1 MWLRKSKIFYLQY
14 LLMYCVV
21 FALSG
26 ASLQAQND
34 SLSNTTDS
42 ILIKNS
48 ESNLFRFSYNPTNA
62 ISRDSVVV
70 ELNEA
75 LLLSPQAANA
85 RLDSILSEW
94 FPDGKPVQT
103 LKRMTGYR
111 VVIYR
116 GTSHKQAIKAR
127 EVVYKNYTDLRSY
140 LTFKSPNYIVKAGD
154 FADEELAESARK
166 KLKKRFD
173 DPAIVPDRIT
183 VWFATYA
190 NPWK

>member
-14 LLMYCVV
+14 LLVHCVV

-26 ASLQAQND
+26 ANLQAQND
-34 SLSNTTDS
+34 SLSTATDS
-42 ILIKNS
+42 VWIKNS
-48 ESNLFRFSYNPTNA
+48 ENNLFRFSYNPA
-62 ISRDSVVV
+62 LAMSHDSVVV

-75 LLLSPQAANA
+75 LPFLPQAANA
-85 RLDSILSEW
+85 RLDSILLEW

-103 LKRMTGYR
+103 LKRMAGYR
-111 VVIYR
+111 LIVYR

-154 FADEELAESARK
+154 FADEELAENARK

-183 VWFATYA
+183 IWFATYA